1 MKHTVLVVEDDKGI
15 REAIGIYLRNQ
26 GYEALLAQNGKEG
39 LQLIDTNEI
48 HLAIVD
54 IMMPVMDGMQMVQIA
69 RENHDFPI
77 LFLSAKSEEVDK
89 VSGLMLGA
97 DDYMTKPFSSME
109 LMARV
114 ASLLRRY
121 EQILLLKNQKEKPAG
136 KQLMLRGLQVDLVSH
151 KVLIDGQEVHLTPKE
166 FDIIHLL
173 IEHPG
178 QVFSTDQIYEQV
190 WKEAPIAT
198 ETVAVHIRKLREK
211 IERDPKNPQYI
222 QAVWGVGYR
231 MKK

>member
-26 GYEALLAQNGKEG
+26 GYEALLAENGKEG

-54 IMMPVMDGMQMVQIA
+54 IMMPVMDGMEMVQIA
-69 RENHDFPI
+69 REKHDFPI

-151 KVLIDGQEVHLTPKE
+151 KVLVDGQEVHLTPKE

>member
-1 MKHTVLVVEDDKGI
+1 
-15 REAIGIYLRNQ
+15 
-26 GYEALLAQNGKEG
+26 
-39 LQLIDTNEI
+39 
-48 HLAIVD
+48 
-54 IMMPVMDGMQMVQIA
+54 
-69 RENHDFPI
+69 
-77 LFLSAKSEEVDK
+77 
-89 VSGLMLGA
+89 
-97 DDYMTKPFSSME
+97 
-109 LMARV
+109 
-114 ASLLRRY
+114 LRRY

-136 KQLMLRGLQVDLVSH
+136 KQLMLRGLQVDIVSH
-151 KVLIDGQEVHLTPKE
+151 KVLVDGQEVHLTPKE

>member
-151 KVLIDGQEVHLTPKE
+151 KVLVDGQEVHLTPKE

>member
-54 IMMPVMDGMQMVQIA
+54 IMMPVMDGMEMVQIA

-121 EQILLLKNQKEKPAG
+121 EQILLLKNQKEKTAG

>member
-26 GYEALLAQNGKEG
+26 GYEALLAENGKEG
-39 LQLIDTNEI
+39 LQLIDINEI

-54 IMMPVMDGMQMVQIA
+54 IMMPVMDGMEMVQIA
-69 RENHDFPI
+69 REKHDFPI

-151 KVLIDGQEVHLTPKE
+151 KVLVDGQEVHLTPKE

>member
-173 IEHPG
+173 IKHPG